1 MESLIFEN
9 QLFSAQQKLQL
20 LEQESQLKQ
29 TELERVEATR
39 NWIAQLLMAIFII
52 SWLIVRKVQ
61 QQHRIKLEIK
71 TRKEVEQS
79 QQRLNLALW
88 GSGDTLWDWDLIN
101 GEIKRENLP
110 AHSRF
115 SEAASGLDVNS
126 LKEFV
131 HPDDY
136 NLLNNALNTHIEG
149 KSLFL
154 KQVIAY
160 STIKGSGAGC

>member
-71 TRKEVEQS
+71 T
-79 QQRLNLALW
+79 
-88 GSGDTLWDWDLIN
+88 
-101 GEIKRENLP
+101 
-110 AHSRF
+110 
-115 SEAASGLDVNS
+115 
-126 LKEFV
+126 
-131 HPDDY
+131 
-136 NLLNNALNTHIEG
+136 
-149 KSLFL
+149 
-154 KQVIAY
+154 
-160 STIKGSGAGC
+160 